1 MQILKNDSKILI
13 EDMNY
18 DLFHAYIEG
27 YIDGLNMASNYN
39 LLARRDN
46 ELL

>member
-18 DLFHAYIEG
+18 DSFHAYIEG
-27 YIDGLNMASNYN
+27 YIVSD
-39 LLARRDN
+39 
-46 ELL
+46 E